1 MSPVPIRNPLTIK
14 CPKTGCKSKV
24 IRAQAATLVQRKPR
38 TELPAIGAAEPL
50 PSELPDEIA
59 ALLPANTSSA
69 DGGWFWMLN
78 DMMEFENIGFSHL
91 VDGQKYLSC
100 ADCDLAPLG
109 YHDTTVAGAQDKE
122 YLIAIDRVAYL
133 K

>member
-1 MSPVPIRNPLTIK
+1 MSSDSVKNPLTIK
-14 CPKTGCKSKV
+14 CPKAGCRSKV
-24 IRAQAATLVQRKPR
+24 IRAHAATLVQRSPR
-38 TELPAIGAAEPL
+38 TQLPAIGATESL
-50 PSELPDEIA
+50 PSKLPDEIA
-59 ALLPANTSSA
+59 ALLPADTPSSE
-69 DGGWFWMLN
+69 GGWFWMLK

-109 YHDTTVAGAQDKE
+109 YHDTTVTDAQDKE

-133 K
+133 